1 MTRLETEPER
11 VPRGVLLGLGLVL
24 VIVAGS
30 LAGVFILRLQPS
42 LTSAQTSGGAGV
54 VIMPSGIGTNPS
66 LNYAPVNITVIIGL
80 NNTVTF
86 KDEDNSAPYHTV
98 TATDG
103 SFDSGNMAYGQ
114 SWTHAFTTPGT
125 YTYYCKYHFWMRGTV
140 IVLPAGSA
148 SSSSST

>member
-1 MTRLETEPER
+1 METEPER
-11 VPRGVLLGLGLVL
+11 VRRGVLLGLGLVL

-30 LAGVFILRLQPS
+30 LAGV
-42 LTSAQTSGGAGV
+42 

-66 LNYAPVNITVIIGL
+66 LNYAPLNITVIIGL

-125 YTYYCKYHFWMRGTV
+125 YTYYCKYHFCMRGTV

-148 SSSSST
+148 GSSSST